1 MIRRVAAWPCGRRT
15 KWFVLAFWVLLL
27 FAVGPLAGKLN
38 SAQKNDTSAWLP
50 KNAESTKV
58 LNESAKFRPNDTLPA
73 LIVYD
78 RGGAAVTP
86 ADRAKVAGDVQR
98 FGSVKDV
105 NGKAIGPVPAKDGR
119 ALQAIVNVK
128 IPSSGWSG
136 LTPIAEQ
143 LTSIAKSGAGGLSVH
158 VTGPIGYAA
167 DSGKVFSGSDG
178 KLLFITLAVVIIILL
193 LTYRSPI
200 LWLLPIMCAGAALG
214 GSQALIYVLA
224 KHAGLTVNAQSSFI
238 LTVLVLGA
246 GTDYALLLIARYRE
260 ELRTHEDRHEA
271 MAEALHRAGPAI
283 VASAATVAI
292 SLLCLLAAELNS
304 TKGLGPV
311 CAIGVAVGLLAMI
324 TLLPALLTIFGR
336 WIFWP
341 KRPAYG
347 SPEPTEGGLWARV
360 GNRLA
365 RRPRISWLV
374 TALILGVLA
383 TGMLGLKADG
393 LQQKD
398 GFWTKPQS
406 VIGEEI
412 MGKHFPAG
420 SGTPVVVVGNAA
432 AADQVHS
439 ALSGTPGVTGVT
451 APQVKGGDFYLE
463 GTLNDAPDSHAAYDT
478 VKGLRN
484 AVHGIAGADAKVGGG
499 SAVNLDVAD
508 ASAHD
513 RNLIIPLI
521 LALVFVILGL
531 LLRSIVAPILL
542 IGTVVLSFAA
552 TLGVSSVVFNHVFH
566 FAGAD
571 NSLPLWIF
579 VFLVALGIDYNIFL
593 MSRVHEEAR
602 EFGTRRG
609 ALIGIAATGGVI
621 TSAGAVLAGTFAAL
635 GSLPLV
641 FITEIGFAVAFGV
654 LLDTIVVRSV
664 LVTALTLDVGRW
676 MWWPS
681 KLFHER
687 GVEPPKGEEDLEPA
701 LTK

>member
-1 MIRRVAAWPCGRRT
+1 VIRRVAAWPCGRRT

-58 LNESAKFRPNDTLPA
+58 INESAKFRPNDTLPA

-78 RGGAAVTP
+78 RGGTAVTP
-86 ADRAKVAGDVQR
+86 ADQAKVAGDVQR
-98 FGSVKDV
+98 FGGVKNV
-105 NGKAIGPVPAKDGR
+105 TGKAIGPIPAKDGK

-143 LTSIAKSGAGGLSVH
+143 LRAIAKSGSGGLAVH

-193 LTYRSPI
+193 LTYRSPL
-200 LWLLPIMCAGAALG
+200 LWLLPILTAASALGAA
-214 GSQALIYVLA
+214 QALIYVLA

-283 VASAATVAI
+283 IASAATVAI

-311 CAIGVAVGLLAMI
+311 CAIGVGVGLLAMI
-324 TLLPALLTIFGR
+324 TLLPALLVIFGR

-341 KRPAYG
+341 KRPVYG
-347 SPEPTEGGLWARV
+347 SVEPTVKGLWARV
-360 GNRLA
+360 GNGLA

-374 TALILGVLA
+374 TAAILGILA
-383 TGMLGLKADG
+383 TGMLGFKADG

-398 GFWTKPQS
+398 GFWSKPES
-406 VIGEEI
+406 VIGESI
-412 MGKHFPAG
+412 LGKHFPAG
-420 SGTPVVVVGNAA
+420 SGTPLVVVGNAS
-432 AADQVHS
+432 AADRVH
-439 ALSGTPGVTGVT
+439 AAVSGTPGITET
-451 APQVKGGDFYLE
+451 TPPQIKNGEFYLE
-463 GTLNDAPDSHAAYDT
+463 GTLTAAPDSHAAFGT
-478 VKGLRN
+478 VK
-484 AVHGIAGADAKVGGG
+484 AVRASVHAIGGAEAKVGGG
-499 SAVNLDVAD
+499 SAVNLDIAD

-513 RNLIIPLI
+513 RNLIIPLV
-521 LALVFVILGL
+521 LGVVFVILGL
-531 LLRSIVAPILL
+531 LLRSLVAPLLL
-542 IGTVVLSFAA
+542 IGTVVLSFVA
-552 TLGVSSVVFNHVFH
+552 TLGVSAVVFNHVFH

-602 EFGTRRG
+602 EYGTRRG
-609 ALIGIAATGGVI
+609 ALIGLAATGGVI

-641 FITEIGFAVAFGV
+641 FVTEIGFAVAFGV
-654 LLDTIVVRSV
+654 LMDTIVVRSV

-681 KLFHER
+681 KLSQRRDPRPKDNQE
-687 GVEPPKGEEDLEPA
+687 VEAA
-701 LTK
+701 LTS

>member
-1 MIRRVAAWPCGRRT
+1 VIRRVVAWPCGRRS

-27 FAVGPLAGKLN
+27 VVVGPLAGKLN

-58 LNESAKFRPNDTLPA
+58 LDESAKFRPNDTLPA
-73 LIVYD
+73 LVVYD

-86 ADRAKVAGDVQR
+86 ADQAKVAGDVQR
-98 FGSVKDV
+98 FGTVKYV
-105 NGKAIGPVPAKDGR
+105 TGKAIGPLPAKDGK
-119 ALQAIVNVK
+119 ALQAIVNIK

-136 LTPIAEQ
+136 LAPVAEQ
-143 LTSIAKSGAGGLSVH
+143 LRSIAKSGAGGPAVH

-178 KLLFITLAVVIIILL
+178 KLLYITLAVVIIILL
-193 LTYRSPI
+193 LTYRSPL
-200 LWLLPIMCAGAALG
+200 LWLLPIMSAGAALG
-214 GSQALIYVLA
+214 ASQALIYVLA

-283 VASAATVAI
+283 IASAATVAI
-292 SLLCLLAAELNS
+292 SLLCLLAAQLNS

-311 CAIGVAVGLLAMI
+311 CAIGVGVGLLAMI
-324 TLLPALLTIFGR
+324 TLLPALLVILGR

-347 SPEPTEGGLWARV
+347 SVEPTEQGLWARV
-360 GNRLA
+360 GAGLA

-374 TALILGVLA
+374 TAMILGILA

-398 GFWTKPQS
+398 GFWSKPES
-406 VIGEEI
+406 VVGEETLA
-412 MGKHFPAG
+412 KHFAAG
-420 SGTPVVVVGNAA
+420 SGTPIVVVGNAS
-432 AADQVHS
+432 AADRVHT
-439 ALSGTPGVTGVT
+439 ALSSTPGVTDTT
-451 APQVKGGDFYLE
+451 APQIKDGAFYLE
-463 GTLNDAPDSHAAYDT
+463 GTLTAAPDSHAALDT
-478 VKGLRN
+478 VKAVRN
-484 AVHGIAGADAKVGGG
+484 NVHAIDGAEAKVGGG

-508 ASAHD
+508 ASTHD
-513 RNLIIPLI
+513 RNLIIPLV

-531 LLRSIVAPILL
+531 LLRSIVAPLLL
-542 IGTVVLSFAA
+542 IGTVVLSFGA
-552 TLGVSSVVFNHVFH
+552 TLGVSAVVFNHVFH

-571 NSLPLWIF
+571 NSLPLWVF

-602 EFGTRRG
+602 QLGTRRG
-609 ALIGIAATGGVI
+609 ALIGLAATGGVI

-654 LLDTIVVRSV
+654 LMDTIVVRSV

-681 KLFHER
+681 KLSRVHDP
-687 GVEPPKGEEDLEPA
+687 EPPKDEEDRQPA
-701 LTK
+701 LTG

>member
-1 MIRRVAAWPCGRRT
+1 VIRRVAAWPCGRRT

-50 KNAESTKV
+50 KGSESTQV

-73 LIVYD
+73 LIMYD
-78 RGGAAVTP
+78 RGGAPVTP
-86 ADRAKVAGDVQR
+86 ADTAKVNADVQR
-98 FGSVKDV
+98 FGTVQGV
-105 NGKAIGPVPAKDGR
+105 AGKPIGPVPAKDGQ
-119 ALQAIVNVK
+119 ALQAVVNVK
-128 IPSSGWSG
+128 LPSSGWSG

-143 LTSIAKSGAGGLSVH
+143 LRAIAASGAGGLSVH

-178 KLLFITLAVVIIILL
+178 KLLYITLAVVIMILL
-193 LTYRSPI
+193 LTYRSPL
-200 LWLLPIMCAGAALG
+200 LWLLPIMSAGAALG
-214 GSQALIYVLA
+214 ASQALIYVLA
-224 KHAGLTVNAQSSFI
+224 KHTGLTVNAQSSFI

-292 SLLCLLAAELNS
+292 SLLCLLAAQLNS

-324 TLLPALLTIFGR
+324 TLLPAFLVIFGR

-347 SPEPTEGGLWARV
+347 SAEPTDRGFWARV
-360 GNRLA
+360 GGGLA

-374 TALILGVLA
+374 TAAVLGVLA
-383 TGMLGLKADG
+383 MGMLGLKAEG

-398 GFWTKPQS
+398 GFWSKPQS
-406 VIGEEI
+406 VAGEAI
-412 MGKHFPAG
+412 LAKHFAAG
-420 SGTPVVVVGNAA
+420 TGTPIVVVGNASA
-432 AADQVHS
+432 AGQAHA
-439 ALSGTPGVTGVT
+439 ALSGTPGITQPT
-451 APQVKGGDFYLE
+451 NPEIKGGDFYLE
-463 GTLNDAPDSHAAYDT
+463 GTLTAAPDSHAAFDT
-478 VKGLRN
+478 VRTLRDK
-484 AVHGIAGADAKVGGG
+484 VHAISGAEAKVGGG

-508 ASAHD
+508 ASSHD
-513 RNLIIPLI
+513 RNLIIPLV
-521 LALVFVILGL
+521 LGLVFIILGL
-531 LLRSIVAPILL
+531 LLRSIVAPLLL

-552 TLGVSSVVFNHVFH
+552 TLGVSAVAFNHVFH

-571 NSLPLWIF
+571 NSLPLWVF

-609 ALIGIAATGGVI
+609 ALIGLAATGGVI

-654 LLDTIVVRSV
+654 LMDTIVVRSV

-681 KLFHER
+681 RLAR
-687 GVEPPKGEEDLEPA
+687 TRDPEPPRDEEGVEPA
-701 LTK
+701 LTG

>member
-1 MIRRVAAWPCGRRT
+1 VIRRVAAWPCGRRT

-78 RGGAAVTP
+78 RGGAPITP
-86 ADRAKVAGDVQR
+86 ADQAKVAGDVQR
-98 FGSVKDV
+98 FGGVKYV
-105 NGKAIGPVPAKDGR
+105 TGKAIGPVPAKDGQ
-119 ALQAIVNVK
+119 ALQVIVNVK

-136 LTPIAEQ
+136 LTPVADH
-143 LTSIAKSGAGGLSVH
+143 LRSIAKSGAGGLAVH

-178 KLLFITLAVVIIILL
+178 KLLYITLAVVIIILL
-193 LTYRSPI
+193 LTYRSPL
-200 LWLLPIMCAGAALG
+200 LWLLPIMSAGAALG
-214 GSQALIYVLA
+214 ASQALIYLLA
-224 KHAGLTVNAQSSFI
+224 KHAGLTVNAQ
-238 LTVLVLGA
+238 
-246 GTDYALLLIARYRE
+246 LLIARYRE

-324 TLLPALLTIFGR
+324 TLLPALLVIFGR
-336 WIFWP
+336 WMFWP

-347 SPEPTEGGLWARV
+347 TAEPTEAGLWARV
-360 GNRLA
+360 GNGLA

-374 TALILGVLA
+374 TAAVLGILA
-383 TGMLGLKADG
+383 TGMLGFKADG

-398 GFWTKPQS
+398 GFWSKPES
-406 VIGEEI
+406 VTGEAI
-412 MGKHFPAG
+412 LGKHFPAG
-420 SGTPVVVVGNAA
+420 SGTPLVVVGNAS
-432 AADQVHS
+432 AADQVHTTL
-439 ALSGTPGVTGVT
+439 AGTPGITDPT
-451 APQVKGGDFYLE
+451 PPQIKDGDFYIE
-463 GTLNDAPDSHAAYDT
+463 GTLTAAPDSHAAYDT
-478 VKGLRN
+478 VKTVR
-484 AVHGIAGADAKVGGG
+484 AKVHAIDGAEAKVGGG

-513 RNLIIPLI
+513 RNLIIPLV
-521 LALVFVILGL
+521 LGLVFVILGL
-531 LLRSIVAPILL
+531 LLRSLIAPLLL

-552 TLGVSSVVFNHVFH
+552 TLGVSAVVFNHVFH

-571 NSLPLWIF
+571 NSLPLWVF

-609 ALIGIAATGGVI
+609 ALIGLAATGGVI
-621 TSAGAVLAGTFAAL
+621 TSAGAVLAGTFSAL

-641 FITEIGFAVAFGV
+641 FVTEIGFVVAFGV
-654 LLDTIVVRSV
+654 LLDTFIVRSV
-664 LVTALTLDVGRW
+664 LVTALNLDIGRW
-676 MWWPS
+676 IWWPS
-681 KLFHER
+681 ALHRKPD
-687 GVEPPKGEEDLEPA
+687 VDTGEGEFAIPRAESVS
-701 LTK
+701 